1 MLLDIVLLLGC
12 QTDEVNM
19 IFIEDAEQIF
29 DLFKLSFRNV
39 ATSQVPILIVLDL
52 FDLNVLSY
60 SLLFAL
66 IW

>member
-29 DLFKLSFRNV
+29 DLFKLTFRNV

-52 FDLNVLSY
+52 FYLNVLSY

>member
-19 IFIEDAEQIF
+19 IFIEDAEHIF
-29 DLFKLSFRNV
+29 DLFKLTFRNV
-39 ATSQVPILIVLDL
+39 ATSQVPIVIVLDL

>member
-1 MLLDIVLLLGC
+1 
-12 QTDEVNM
+12 M

>member
-12 QTDEVNM
+12 QTDKVNM

-29 DLFKLSFRNV
+29 DLFKLTFRNV

>member
-19 IFIEDAEQIF
+19 ISIEDAEQIF
-29 DLFKLSFRNV
+29 DLFKLTFRNV

>member
-1 MLLDIVLLLGC
+1 
-12 QTDEVNM
+12 M
-19 IFIEDAEQIF
+19 IFIRGAEQIF
-29 DLFKLSFRNV
+29 DLFQLTFRNV
-39 ATSQVPILIVLDL
+39 ATSQVPILIALDH